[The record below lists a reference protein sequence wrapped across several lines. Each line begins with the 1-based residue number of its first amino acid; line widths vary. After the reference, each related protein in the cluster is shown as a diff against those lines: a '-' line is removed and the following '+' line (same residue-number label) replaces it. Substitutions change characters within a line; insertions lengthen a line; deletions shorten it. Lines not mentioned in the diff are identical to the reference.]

1 MAFKNVKNREI
12 EKWRSDKQDQLDT
25 HQLHGVSKIAVAAET
40 WLNYLSVNDEW
51 RDRETDLRRLK
62 KKTLSET
69 TEEELEDLYVIDDD
83 DDEADDNAM
92 EVDADIPADD
102 ADDQQVIDTLDEQM
116 MDDLAEARDKKGVW
130 VKKGEKKPDIPGS
143 SSAPSTGEAPSS
155 SEAVRK
161 EAHQNA
167 LSLRKQTVAW
177 NPAVHLQQADSVCPF
192 PPTFRRQGFSNREV
206 MKDAADAQKTKKE
219 KKGPQ
224 GGQKLC

>member
-143 SSAPSTGEAPSS
+143 SSAPSTGEEPTS
-155 SEAVRK
+155 SEAVNK
-161 EAHQNA
+161 ESGSRTWASRA
-167 LSLRKQTVAW
+167 RSRAPSRTVLKKA
-177 NPAVHLQQADSVCPF
+177 NHHVEPSRSPSAGRRRVAFSSDIPETKYYE
-192 PPTFRRQGFSNREV
+192 PT
-206 MKDAADAQKTKKE
+206 AKKASHIASA
-219 KKGPQ
+219 
-224 GGQKLC
+224 